1 MLDYQSSAVSLED
14 IIFENRNKA
23 YGAYELRTR
32 YQERAIKSSFWAVF
46 ILLLS
51 LVGPIVA
58 KQISDRI
65 SPPSIAEDFNNGD
78 ITLIPPPPLDSKT
91 LPPVAKVTPPPIE
104 ASTIRYTKP
113 EVAIDDEVTEVIAK
127 NSELEKAVISNVTA
141 QGTEDGFD
149 IPENPGT
156 GTQVGTGTLIETV
169 VEQEAVTVVE
179 EMPEFPGGVDKM
191 LQFLSKNMKYPKQA
205 ISAEKQ
211 GRVYV
216 QFIVGTN
223 GELSSFEV
231 VRGVGFGLDEEAL
244 KAAMLMPNWKP
255 GRQGGKAVK
264 VKCVIPV
271 EFKLEGN

>member
-65 SPPSIAEDFNNGD
+65 TPPSIAEDFNNGD

-91 LPPVAKVTPPPIE
+91 LPPPVAKVTPPPTE
-104 ASTIRYTKP
+104 ANTIRYTKP

-149 IPENPGT
+149 IPETPGT
-156 GTQVGTGTLIETV
+156 STQVGTGTLIETV

-264 VKCVIPV
+264 VKCVVPV
-271 EFKLEGN
+271 EFKLE